1 MGLELADFCYDRRH
15 FALVRT
21 DTVGDGS
28 VDVYAENAVNWTSW
42 LKTIVGWRG
51 NYSLIPT
58 TPGTSTPPSEVQN
71 SGWWWRRLAGRNSSS
86 VPVQG
91 ERQRM
96 QRAEPA
102 DKVEQKLAVGLGKGQ
117 ISEFVQNDEVHPSEM
132 LGKPVRPV

>member
-1 MGLELADFCYDRRH
+1 M
-15 FALVRT
+15 
-21 DTVGDGS
+21 
-28 VDVYAENAVNWTSW
+28 NWTSW

-58 TPGTSTPPSEVQN
+58 TPGTSTPPSESPKFRMVVAPF
-71 SGWWWRRLAGRNSSS
+71 SRTELFFGAGS
-86 VPVQG
+86 G